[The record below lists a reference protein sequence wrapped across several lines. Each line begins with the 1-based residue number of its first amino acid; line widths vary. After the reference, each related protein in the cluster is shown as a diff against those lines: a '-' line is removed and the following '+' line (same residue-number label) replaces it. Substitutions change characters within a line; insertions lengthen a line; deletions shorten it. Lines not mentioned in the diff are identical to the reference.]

1 MSAAALHSASVDPV
15 AGFRQ
20 AIVDA
25 GLPAP
30 DHIEADGKL
39 HRFNTGGTGKAGFYV
54 LHLDG
59 LPAGHF
65 GCYRAGVSDN
75 WHATPGRPLTTGEQ
89 RANRDRITTM
99 RKQREAAE
107 AEQRA
112 EARQRAAVIWSDA
125 LPAPADHGYLC
136 SKGIKPHGARVHEG
150 SLVVPM
156 YAGGELQSVQRI
168 KPDGQKRFLTGG
180 QTAGCYFTIGE
191 PGGTICIAE
200 GFATAASIHEATGHA
215 CIVAFS
221 AGNLLP
227 VAQTSRATYPDA
239 RLVVC
244 ADNDPTDGN
253 PGLTAATKA
262 AQAVGACLAIPPT
275 HGDFNDMARAEGL
288 DAVRAAIEHTATS
301 APPARRRQPAVV
313 LPEITVCGG
322 SLAATVDEATAALVA
337 AGAPIFRRGTDLY
350 RTARIVVDEA
360 GPIRRAA
367 GAAVLRPLSP
377 DWLRV
382 ELAKAATWRKF
393 DAREKEHRPTD
404 PHKDL
409 AGLVIARADDHP
421 WPELRA
427 IARHPIVTLDGR
439 IIDAAGYDRDTRLL
453 LDISGT
459 WPIPVDPSQADAQA
473 AVQMLRDFMR
483 HYPWAGPADEAVA
496 LSMIVSA
503 LMRPVLPTAPL
514 HGIDA
519 TAAGTGKTLLA
530 DAVAEIATGQ
540 SAAVMDY
547 GHDPAESAKRL
558 DAAMLAADAIIV
570 LDNIECPLEGS
581 TLCQSVTSTSRAVR
595 ILGLSKSVTVPC
607 TALLIAT
614 GNNLTLKGD
623 VVRRAVVCRLD
634 AGIDRPELREFN
646 QDLIAD
652 ARANRSALVAAALTI
667 PLAYIRAGR
676 PDVHI
681 LPLGS
686 FGDWDRTVRAALIWA
701 GTADPCATTDRA
713 READPTRQALA
724 VLLSVWADRFG
735 SEGATAAHA
744 VKAAEHDPDLHDALS
759 DVCLVGGKLNPRVL
773 GTWLRNR
780 RDSRSDGLVL
790 RGKSARGGVIAW
802 WVSGGCGGDGGC
814 VSNPSRENGMT
825 NLNIGLA
832 EHPLHPPHP
841 PLSHQPATAGDPWD
855 REGWLA

>member
-1 MSAAALHSASVDPV
+1 MIETALHYAAKGWKVFPLRPNDKRPATDNGFKAASTLPVIINDWWTRWPDANVGIVTGSDSGIVVLDVDRKHGVDGVVAALELDLPETLVVRTPSGGFHQFFSLPEGVKVPRRIGVRPGLDILGDGGYVVAAGSIIDGATYEIVRNRPMVPCPDVLVKMAAHHKAAPVDPV
-15 AGFRQ
+15 AGKV
-20 AIVDA
+20 AA
-25 GLPAP
+25 GGRNQYLAQLAGKMRRMGSDETEIAAALLAVNAQRNDPPLP
-30 DHIEADGKL
+30 
-39 HRFNTGGTGKAGFYV
+39 
-54 LHLDG
+54 
-59 LPAGHF
+59 
-65 GCYRAGVSDN
+65 
-75 WHATPGRPLTTGEQ
+75 
-89 RANRDRITTM
+89 
-99 RKQREAAE
+99 E
-107 AEQRA
+107 AEVR
-112 EARQRAAVIWSDA
+112 R
-125 LPAPADHGYLC
+125 
-136 SKGIKPHGARVHEG
+136 
-150 SLVVPM
+150 
-156 YAGGELQSVQRI
+156 
-168 KPDGQKRFLTGG
+168 
-180 QTAGCYFTIGE
+180 
-191 PGGTICIAE
+191 
-200 GFATAASIHEATGHA
+200 TAASIARYEHA
-215 CIVAFS
+215 AS
-221 AGNLLP
+221 A
-227 VAQTSRATYPDA
+227 S
-239 RLVVC
+239 
-244 ADNDPTDGN
+244 
-253 PGLTAATKA
+253 
-262 AQAVGACLAIPPT
+262 
-275 HGDFNDMARAEGL
+275 
-288 DAVRAAIEHTATS
+288 
-301 APPARRRQPAVV
+301 V
-313 LPEITVCGG
+313 LPEITVSGG

-393 DAREKEHRPTD
+393 DARDKEHRPTD

-427 IARHPIVTLDGR
+427 IARHPVVTLAGR
-439 IIDAAGYDRDTRLL
+439 IIDAAGYDPDTRLL

-459 WPIPVDPSQADAQA
+459 WPIPVNPSQADAQA

-570 LDNIECPLEGS
+570 LDNIECPLEGAS
-581 TLCQSVTSTSRAVR
+581 LCQTLTSPIRLIR
-595 ILGLSKSVTVPC
+595 ILGLSKTVTVPC
-607 TALLIAT
+607 TPLLIAT

-646 QDLIAD
+646 QDLIGE

-713 READPTRQALA
+713 RATDPARQALA
-724 VLLSVWADRFG
+724 VLLAIWAERFG
-735 SEGATAAHA
+735 TDGATAAHA
-744 VKAAEHDPDLHDALS
+744 VKAAEHDPDLYDALS
-759 DVCLVGGKLNPRVL
+759 DICLTGGRLNPRAL
-773 GTWLRNR
+773 GNWLRHR
-780 RDSRSDGLVL
+780 RDTRSGDLVL
-790 RGKSARGGVIAW
+790 RDRPGRGGVVVW
-802 WVSGGCGGDGGC
+802 SVVHGGSGCSGD
-814 VSNPSRENGMT
+814 SIPNPSREIVIKDMT
-825 NLNIGLA
+825 YKKEGLVPD
-832 EHPLHPPHP
+832 PLDQPDQPF
-841 PLSHQPATAGDPWD
+841 SHQPATAGDGLDDIDGPSW
-855 REGWLA
+855 WQS